1 MKNLGI
7 LLSGRGS
14 NFVAIADSV
23 AAGRIPD
30 ARIAVVMSNRADA
43 PGLEIA
49 RQRALNALVIPSKG
63 KPREEHDRE
72 VVAALKEHKVDLIC
86 LAGYM
91 RLLSPWFVRQF
102 PGKIL
107 NIHPSLL
114 PAFPGLEAQQQAF
127 AYGVKVSGCTVHFV
141 DEELDHGAII
151 VQKTV
156 PVLDSDDEH
165 TLAARILEQEHIAY
179 SEAIRIVLEGKFE
192 IAGRRLVR
200 GQRLDC
206 RSEIQKSRRAG
217 FHLCNLTFDLCNYII
232 SSLFIR
238 AIGCCITS
246 SSFFTRF
253 NPYTHCSNLCESCAN
268 IGATFAY
275 SKCSNFETM

>member
-14 NFVAIADSV
+14 NFVAIADSI
-23 AAGRIPD
+23 AAGRIPG
-30 ARIAVVMSNRADA
+30 ARIAIVISNRADA
-43 PGLEIA
+43 PGLETA
-49 RQRALNALVIPSKG
+49 RQRGLHALGIPSKG

-72 VVAALKEHKVDLIC
+72 VVASLQQNHVDLVC

-102 PGKIL
+102 PARIL

-127 AYGVKVSGCTVHFV
+127 AYGVKFTGCTVHFV

-156 PVLDSDDEH
+156 PVLDSDDENA
-165 TLAARILEQEHIAY
+165 LATRILHQEHLAY
-179 SEAIRIVLEGKFE
+179 TEAIRIVLEGKFE
-192 IAGRRLVR
+192 IKGRRIV
-200 GQRLDC
+200 
-206 RSEIQKSRRAG
+206 QK
-217 FHLCNLTFDLCNYII
+217 
-232 SSLFIR
+232 
-238 AIGCCITS
+238 
-246 SSFFTRF
+246 
-253 NPYTHCSNLCESCAN
+253 
-268 IGATFAY
+268 
-275 SKCSNFETM
+275 